1 VLDLGAPS
9 SQRAIIELEKPMMRE
24 RLHWIALKRTESD
37 AAADD
42 LIEDTLV
49 RVLDPDDLPWNH
61 EQYTFV
67 GHMKFAMRRT
77 WADKLRQASVQREI
91 PAGAVGYDEATGEGD
106 GESPDEDKEARPNA
120 DPRADDELDRMRAA
134 ARRDALLE
142 EVVASLEPDY
152 PLVRPL
158 CELGGRGIDSPSE
171 QARQLG
177 CPVEA
182 IYEAMATLKRHA
194 QKALADWDRAERR
207 RMMMARATATA
218 PAAGKKEATP

>member
-9 SQRAIIELEKPMMRE
+9 SQRAIIELEKPMMRK
-24 RLHWIALKRTESD
+24 RLHEAALKRTESD
-37 AAADD
+37 AAAED
-42 LIEDTLV
+42 LIEDALV
-49 RVLDPDDLPWNH
+49 RVLDPDDLPWDH
-61 EQYTFV
+61 EKHTFE
-67 GHMKFAMRRT
+67 GHMRFAMKRT
-77 WADKLRQASVQREI
+77 WADRLRQASVAREI
-91 PAGAVGYDEATGEGD
+91 PAGAVGYDERAEGD
-106 GESPDEDKEARPNA
+106 DDSPDEDKEARANA
-120 DPRADDELDRMRAA
+120 DPRADDELDRRRAL

-142 EVVASLEPDY
+142 EVVASLEPEH
-152 PLVRPL
+152 PLVRPI

-207 RMMMARATATA
+207 RMMMAQASAKA
-218 PAAGKKEATP
+218 PAVEKKEATP